1 MRRSHLAFHDATSG
15 RIGEGLL
22 VVVQRSSTVA
32 LPKRRP
38 HVALGGIGEAWRV
51 SHREEGDLIRQSVP
65 RSSIA

>member
-1 MRRSHLAFHDATSG
+1 M
-15 RIGEGLL
+15 L

-32 LPKRRP
+32 FPKRRP